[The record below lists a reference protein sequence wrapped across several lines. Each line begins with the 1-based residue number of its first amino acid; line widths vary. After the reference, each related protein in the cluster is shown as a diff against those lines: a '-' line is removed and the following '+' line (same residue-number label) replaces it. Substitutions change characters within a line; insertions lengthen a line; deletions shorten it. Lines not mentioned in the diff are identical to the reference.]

1 MLDSFKTR
9 IMAICVAMILAAL
22 MATGG
27 FNYWSIS
34 RQQVEANNELVESVA
49 KGHVTAIQDWA
60 AAKRDLIEAVEPA
73 VGGDRLVAALRQ
85 TARAGNF
92 SQVYVGTADRRMI
105 TNDDWVPPE
114 DYDPTVRPWYRTP
127 ADAGETTVSA
137 PYMDMVTESLVV
149 SFSTPIVDNGQTVA
163 VAGGDVP
170 LDDVTANVLSVQPTP
185 HSFAFLID
193 ADGKIVADRD
203 PGLALEP
210 TTSLDP
216 SLDAQW
222 LQNVMDGDRLIKAT
236 IRGRDVLLQGVE
248 IPGIDWRLVI
258 ALDSA
263 EVNEGASSLLK
274 ATLVAL
280 VLAGAISAVLLW
292 LLVSPGFRRLDR
304 ARTAMQDIASG
315 DGDLTQRLAVE
326 GRDEIAQIG
335 EAFNA
340 FVATISDVLLE
351 ARRTSDGVKQAS
363 DEIAKASQTLSRQTE
378 TSASSL
384 QETSSAMEQISGTA
398 GNTAESAS
406 QTDALAREAVKKAEH
421 GGTVM
426 TQALSSV
433 ESLNDRTEQISGI
446 VQMIDDI
453 AFQTNLL
460 ALNASVEAA
469 RAGEEG
475 RGFAVVASEVR
486 SLAGRASSAASDIK
500 SLIDGSISQTREGAE
515 MMRTAGGSMQEIV
528 EAISQVSST
537 LGEISVAAAEQSQGV
552 EQVNQAVSELDRA
565 TQQSAAMVEQS
576 TVSSEHL
583 RDQAFHLA
591 DLVGRFKLV
600 ESDNPRL
607 V

>member
-1 MLDSFKTR
+1 MLHSFKTR

-34 RQQVEANNELVESVA
+34 RQQTEANNEMIQSVA
-49 KGHVTAIQDWA
+49 KGHVTAIRDWA
-60 AAKRDLIEAVEPA
+60 ASKRTLVEAVKPA
-73 VGGDRLVAALRQ
+73 FGSDHLVDSLRQ
-85 TARAGNF
+85 TGRAGDF
-92 SQVYVGTADRRMI
+92 GQVYVATADRDLI
-105 TNDDWVPPE
+105 TNDDWVPPAG
-114 DYDPTVRPWYRTP
+114 YDPTSRPWYGAA
-127 ADAGETTVSA
+127 ADAGETVLSA
-137 PYMDMVTESLVV
+137 PYLDMVTGQLVV
-149 SFSTPIVDNGQTVA
+149 TFSTPIVDNGRTVA
-163 VAGGDVP
+163 VAGADLP
-170 LDDVTANVLSVQPTP
+170 LDDVIANVLSVRPTP

-193 ADGKIVADRD
+193 ADGDIVAYRD
-203 PGLALEP
+203 PALALEP

-216 SLDAQW
+216 NLDAPFRQR
-222 LQNVMDGDRLIKAT
+222 MMTEDRLIGASVD
-236 IRGRDVLLQGVE
+236 GRDVLLRGVE
-248 IPGIDWRLVI
+248 IPGMDWRLVI
-258 ALDSA
+258 ALDRA
-263 EVNEGASSLLK
+263 EADAGANSLLK

-280 VLAGAISAVLLW
+280 VLAGAISALLLW

-315 DGDLTQRLAVE
+315 GGDLTQRLAVE

-335 EAFNA
+335 GAFNA

-351 ARRTSDGVKQAS
+351 ARRTSDSVKQAS
-363 DEIAKASQTLSRQTE
+363 DEIAKASQTLAHQTE

-406 QTDALAREAVKKAEH
+406 QTDALARDAVQKAEH

-486 SLAGRASSAASDIK
+486 SLAGRASSAAADIK

-537 LGEISVAAAEQSQGV
+537 LGEISVAASEQSQGV

-591 DLVGRFKLV
+591 DVVGRFKLV
-600 ESDNPRL
+600 ESDSPRL
-607 V
+607 G

>member
-1 MLDSFKTR
+1 MLHSFKTR

-34 RQQVEANNELVESVA
+34 RQQAESNNEMVESVA
-49 KGHVTAIQDWA
+49 KGHVTAIGDWA
-60 AAKRDLIEAVEPA
+60 AAKRGLIEAVKPEF
-73 VGGDRLVAALRQ
+73 GGDRLVDSLRQ
-85 TARAGNF
+85 TARAGGF
-92 SQVYVGTADRRMI
+92 SQVYVGTADQRMI
-105 TNDDWVPPE
+105 TNDDWVPPA

-127 ADAGETTVSA
+127 AEAGETTASA
-137 PYMDMVTESLVV
+137 PYLDMVTDSLVV
-149 SFSTPIVDNGQTVA
+149 SFSTPFVDNGQTVA
-163 VAGGDVP
+163 VAGADVP
-170 LDDVTANVLSVQPTP
+170 LDEVTANVLSVQPTP

-193 ADGKIVADRD
+193 ADGDIVAYRD

-216 SLDAQW
+216 KLDASFRQR
-222 LQNVMDGDRLIKAT
+222 MMTDGRLAEASID
-236 IRGRDVLLQGVE
+236 GRDVLVRGVE
-248 IPGIDWRLVI
+248 IPGMDWRLVI
-258 ALDSA
+258 ALDRA
-263 EVNEGASSLLK
+263 EANAGANSLLK

-280 VLAGAISAVLLW
+280 VLAGAVSALLLW
-292 LLVSPGFRRLDR
+292 LLVTPGFRRLDK
-304 ARTAMQDIASG
+304 ARDAMKDIASG

-326 GRDEIAQIG
+326 GRDEVAQIG
-335 EAFNA
+335 GAFNA

-363 DEIAKASQTLSRQTE
+363 DEIAKASQALSRQTE
-378 TSASSL
+378 TSASNL

-398 GNTAESAS
+398 GSTAESAG
-406 QTDALAREAVKKAEH
+406 QTDALAREAVQKAEH

-426 TQALSSV
+426 AQALTSV

-486 SLAGRASSAASDIK
+486 SLAGRATGAASDIK
-500 SLIDGSISQTREGAE
+500 SLIDGSIAQTREGAQ

-528 EAISQVSST
+528 QAISQVSST

-576 TVSSEHL
+576 TVASEHL

-600 ESDNPRL
+600 EPETAQ
-607 V
+607 